1 MHKEMHERDERRM
14 KMGCMCMEC
23 AFREIVQDNHDDL
36 HGICVCRES
45 EFFLKK
51 VSAVFDS
58 CDSGMVEDEEEVFQ

>member
-1 MHKEMHERDERRM
+1 
-14 KMGCMCMEC
+14 MGCICIDC
-23 AFREIVQDNHDDL
+23 KFREVVQDNHDDL

-58 CDSGMVEDEEEVFQ
+58 CDFGMVEDEEG